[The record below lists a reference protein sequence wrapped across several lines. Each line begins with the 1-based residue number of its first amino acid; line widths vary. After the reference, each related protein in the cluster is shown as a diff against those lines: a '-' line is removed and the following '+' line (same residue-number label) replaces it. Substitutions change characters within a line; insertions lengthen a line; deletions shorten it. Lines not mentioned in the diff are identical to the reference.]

1 MVVKVSKPEI
11 NVREKISELDK
22 PSGVA
27 GQAVLAAE
35 TPQEQFNLISAGR
48 KNLFY
53 NGAMQI
59 AQRSTSA
66 VTVSDNSNEGYSTV
80 DRWKVD
86 FGSAMG
92 GALQAERVG
101 SPAGHGPFSESLK
114 LSCTTVNSGAMTSG
128 SVRFLSVAQYL
139 EGNDLQQLCYG
150 EPDAKHTTYSFWV
163 YTNKVGRYGFGV
175 ISRDSGDSYDCWGSY
190 FDVPTAN
197 VWQKVVFTVEGNT
210 AADIKRTNS
219 FGLLVDI
226 YLACAANRA
235 GISDSRWQTYSTARL
250 PGTYTDYVDFLDN
263 TSNVF
268 YVTGL
273 QLEVG
278 KVATPFEHRSYG
290 EELAL
295 CQRYF
300 QHVYTDN
307 SAAAPGRGA
316 SGGDATVNVFPVHVA
331 LRASPTVTHTGSIY
345 VFDSNSRTVGN
356 PNSVTVSNYP
366 TNGSII
372 TLYYAFSGIVCDDDR
387 VNLIST
393 YSNNNTLT
401 LDAEL

>member
-1 MVVKVSKPEI
+1 MTVKITKPEI

-27 GQAVLAAE
+27 GQAMLAAE

-48 KNLFY
+48 RNLFY

-114 LSCTTVNSGAMTSG
+114 LSCTTVNGGAMTSG
-128 SVRFLSVAQYL
+128 STRFLSVAQYL

-210 AADIKRTNS
+210 AADIKRTNG

-235 GISDSRWQTYSTARL
+235 GISDSQWQGYGTARL

-295 CQRYF
+295 CQRYYRNYYF
-300 QHVYTDN
+300 ASQAWIYN
-307 SAAAPGRGA
+307 ESATATHKWIYFNFPEMRDAPGLDGTVNMIGSTNGTLGTVSTIVRQGGSSTA
-316 SGGDATVNVFPVHVA
+316 MSCRVTFNQSGGNSNAIYHVDGFA
-331 LRASPTVTHTGSIY
+331 
-345 VFDSNSRTVGN
+345 
-356 PNSVTVSNYP
+356 
-366 TNGSII
+366 NG
-372 TLYYAFSGIVCDDDR
+372 YAKL
-387 VNLIST
+387 N
-393 YSNNNTLT
+393 
-401 LDAEL
+401 AEL